1 MAEHFAP
8 GSFLLDVDEM
18 SGSVQKM
25 HVTTDNKIVIESAVD
40 ITQLADQNKEM
51 RNSVSRVERVGD
63 FVRVGRMPMQVYLD
77 LRRRGILRD
86 RAEMRR
92 WLLSD
97 EALPYRTH
105 WMAC

>member
-1 MAEHFAP
+1 MPEHFSP

-25 HVTTDNKIVIESAVD
+25 HVTTDNKIVIESTVD
-40 ITQLADQNKEM
+40 ITRLADQNKEL

-63 FVRVGRMPMQVYLD
+63 FVRVGRLPMQVYLD
-77 LRRRGILRD
+77 LRKRGILRD

>member
-18 SGSVQKM
+18 SGSVQKL
-25 HVTTDNKIVIESAVD
+25 HVTTDNKIVLESEVD
-40 ITQLADQNKEM
+40 ITRLADQNKEM
-51 RNSVSRVERVGD
+51 RNSVSRAERVGD